1 MWAYHVSKVIHAQAV
16 GVFAQGVLQ
25 VVQLDLLQVLLP
37 HHSPPALL
45 FLKQKRKRN
54 QESDFFPP
62 LFKFGRPQQ
71 LTEEGVKKL
80 IKHKSPHD
88 ISLYASSSTGP
99 SGHPTVGPGWGL
111 RGRH

>member
-25 VVQLDLLQVLLP
+25 VVQLNLLQVLLP

-62 LFKFGRPQQ
+62 FSNLADR
-71 LTEEGVKKL
+71 
-80 IKHKSPHD
+80 S
-88 ISLYASSSTGP
+88 SLQK
-99 SGHPTVGPGWGL
+99 
-111 RGRH
+111 RE